1 MIVLKNGKKVF
12 PEELEVLV
20 ARIDGVKECI
30 VFGKPDK
37 QDKNDI
43 LLSVKVVYDE
53 EVRNAKYAELS
64 DEEFSK
70 HIWEQIKEMNKTLP
84 RYKYIKNMILTKEE
98 LIKTTTKKV
107 KRQEEIK
114 KILEEE

>member
-1 MIVLKNGKKVF
+1 
-12 PEELEVLV
+12 
-20 ARIDGVKECI
+20 
-30 VFGKPDK
+30 
-37 QDKNDI
+37 
-43 LLSVKVVYDE
+43 
-53 EVRNAKYAELS
+53 
-64 DEEFSK
+64 
-70 HIWEQIKEMNKTLP
+70 MNKTLP